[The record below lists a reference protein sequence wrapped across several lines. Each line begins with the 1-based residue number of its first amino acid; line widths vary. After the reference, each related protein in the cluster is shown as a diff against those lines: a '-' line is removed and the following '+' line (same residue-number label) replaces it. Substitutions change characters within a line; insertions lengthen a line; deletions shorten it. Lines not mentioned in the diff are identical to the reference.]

1 MEKRGYTHS
10 KFILGVH
17 STPAH
22 RPGVM
27 KLMHVVG
34 FVKAERQEI
43 IEAPG
48 TRPVLARVVS
58 MTVAIRLLTL
68 QVIGRQV
75 PLWLQVYNELLI

>member
-43 IEAPG
+43 AEAPG
-48 TRPVLARVVS
+48 TRPVLVGSGRVVS
-58 MTVAIRLLTL
+58 TAVPIRLSIAGDWKAET
-68 QVIGRQV
+68 
-75 PLWLQVYNELLI
+75 PLASGIQ